1 MEAEEALTRAG
12 KIDEAFAKIAD
23 EASAF
28 GVTLKDDTAA
38 TLRRFAHRLL
48 DANDTMDLTA
58 ITDPRE
64 VAVKH
69 FLDSLTIIPRIPA
82 DAKTLADVGT
92 GAGFPGLVI
101 AIVRPDLRVALI
113 ESIAKK
119 ALFLE
124 KIVDELDIPNVAVVC
139 SRAEDTGRHP
149 DMRDSFDVVVARAVA
164 ETATLAEYIIPLVS
178 IGGFALM
185 QKSDI
190 ALPEV
195 RDGSNAITAVG
206 ATVRRIDSID
216 VSKLAVI
223 SPDAATTLTGRSI
236 VVLEKTSPTPD
247 TYPRRVGVPT
257 KRPMK

>member
-1 MEAEEALTRAG
+1 MEAEEALIRAG
-12 KIDEAFAKIAD
+12 KIDEAFASLAQ
-23 EASAF
+23 EAAAL
-28 GVTLKDDTAA
+28 GVRLKDDTVA

-48 DANDTMDLTA
+48 DANDSIDLTA
-58 ITDPRE
+58 ITNPRE

-69 FLDSLTIIPRIPA
+69 FLDSLSVIPRIPA
-82 DAKTLADVGT
+82 DTQTLADVGT

-124 KIVDELDIPNVAVVC
+124 KIVDELDLPNVAVVC

-164 ETATLAEYIIPLVS
+164 ETATLAEYLIPLVTL
-178 IGGFALM
+178 GGVALM

-195 RDGSNAITAVG
+195 RDGNNAITAVG
-206 ATVRRIDSID
+206 ATMRKVESVD
-216 VSKLAVI
+216 VSKLREI
-223 SPDAATTLTGRSI
+223 SPDAATILSGRSI
-236 VVLEKTSPTPD
+236 VMLEKTSPTPD
-247 TYPRRVGVPT
+247 IYPRRVGVPT
-257 KRPMK
+257 KKPVK

>member
-1 MEAEEALTRAG
+1 MEAEEALIRAG
-12 KIDEAFAKIAD
+12 KIDEAFATLAQEAD
-23 EASAF
+23 AL
-28 GVTLKDDTAA
+28 GVRLKDDTVA

-48 DANDTMDLTA
+48 DANDSMDLTA
-58 ITDPRE
+58 ITNPRE
-64 VAVKH
+64 AAVKH
-69 FLDSLTIIPRIPA
+69 FLDSLTVIPRIPS
-82 DAKTLADVGT
+82 DATTLADVGT

-101 AIVRPDLRVALI
+101 AIVRPDLKVALI

-124 KIVDELDIPNVAVVC
+124 KVVDELDLPNVAVVC

-149 DMRDSFDVVVARAVA
+149 DMRESFDVVVARAVA
-164 ETATLAEYIIPLVS
+164 ETATLAEYLLPLVTV
-178 IGGFALM
+178 GGFALM

-195 RDGSNAITAVG
+195 RDGATAITAVG

-216 VSKLAVI
+216 TTKLNTI
-223 SPDAATTLTGRSI
+223 SPDAATILNGRSI

-247 TYPRRVGVPT
+247 IYPRRIGVPT
-257 KRPMK
+257 KRPVK